1 MNNDTIK
8 THLKKLRDHIAALN
22 SVKCSAGR
30 SAMHLMPH
38 LRLLYTHHIK
48 TELAV
53 RLLHDFSGASV
64 TIG

>member
-1 MNNDTIK
+1 MIK

-38 LRLLYTHHIK
+38 LRLLYTHIK
-48 TELAV
+48 TELAA
-53 RLLHDFSGASV
+53 RLLHDFSCASV